1 MDLLRLAT
9 AGSVDDG
16 KSTLIGRLL
25 YESGSVPKDKLAAIE
40 AASRRRGAEGLDLSL
55 LTDGLIAEREQG
67 ITIDVAHVYFAT
79 PTRRYII
86 ADTPGHVEYT
96 RNMVTG
102 ASTASVSV
110 ILIDARNGLLE
121 QTHRHYYIS
130 ALLRIPTVVVA
141 INKMDLV
148 DYSQTRFDEIAA
160 AFRAMAAP
168 VQPAGQTLRIM
179 PVSSLHGENITRR
192 SAHLDW
198 YDGPTLLEVLETAD
212 AHQRST
218 LPGRLQIQRV
228 LRPRNEGA
236 LDIRSYAGRIA
247 SGTFRVGDAV
257 TVLPGGRQTRISALA
272 HLGTPVEAAEA
283 GQSVSVDFVD
293 DVDVGRGSLVVPTPP
308 EGRVGTTGPTSSLL
322 PDGEGEGR
330 TGRPGPAQLPSARQQ
345 LDATV
350 CWLDEQPLRLG
361 RVYLVQHGVQRV
373 RAKVTAITGLV
384 DVSTLQIGA
393 PPDTL
398 QLNQLATVSLKLA
411 EPVVVDAYEENPPNG
426 AFIVVDADTSAT
438 AAVGFVAADRPA
450 ADDDF

>member
-25 YESGSVPKDKLAAIE
+25 YETASVPKDKLAAIE

-79 PTRRYII
+79 PRRRFII

-130 ALLRIPTVVVA
+130 ALLRIPTVIVA

-148 DYSQTRFDEIAA
+148 GYSQARFDEIAA

-168 VQPAGQTLRIM
+168 VQPAGQTLLIL

-192 SAHLDW
+192 SGHLAW
-198 YDGPTLLEVLETAD
+198 YDGPTLLDVLETAD
-212 AHQRST
+212 VHQRRT

-228 LRPRNEGA
+228 LRPRHAGA
-236 LDIRSYAGRIA
+236 HDVRSYAGRIA
-247 SGTFRVGDAV
+247 SGTFRVGEAV
-257 TVLPGGRQTRISALA
+257 VVLPSGRTTRIAALT
-272 HLGTPVEAAEA
+272 HLGASVVEAEA
-283 GQSVSVDFVD
+283 GQSISVDFED
-293 DVDVGRGSLVVPTPP
+293 DVDVGRGSLVVPG
-308 EGRVGTTGPTSSLL
+308 EGRVGTT
-322 PDGEGEGR
+322 D
-330 TGRPGPAQLPSARQQ
+330 PALMPRQQ
-345 LDATV
+345 IEATV
-350 CWLDEQPLRLG
+350 CWLDEQPLRPG

-373 RAKVTAITGLV
+373 RARFAAITGLV
-384 DVSTLQIGA
+384 DVATLQIAA
-393 PPDTL
+393 PPDHL
-398 QLNQLATVSLKLA
+398 QLNQLATVTLRLA
-411 EPVVVDAYEENPPNG
+411 EPIVMDGYADNPPNG
-426 AFIVVDADTSAT
+426 AFIVIDADSNAT
-438 AAVGFVAADRPA
+438 AAVGFVAAEGPPVDSDEKP
-450 ADDDF
+450 